1 MLEVEHLVGVGIE
14 RDKLV
19 GEKMIGEDV
28 KGVAEEVVEFK
39 RVRV

>member
-19 GEKMIGEDV
+19 GEKMIKFV
-28 KGVAEEVVEFK
+28 VAAKVEKKK
-39 RVRV
+39 R